1 MKEITINGERLKL
14 LVREAGIDFK
24 PGTYDIIPEKKNLRY
39 QIALPIHSGKTRIG
53 ALTSIRGEKY
63 FRGTIDLCCIYYLV
77 RLKEPAPSVTYE
89 RDDIEAILEFLGYLP
104 VYYNKVA
111 TQIARGLG
119 KAYPLSLFSDAYGY
133 RAMCEVTS
141 HLSRIIPSSD
151 KTDEEFMKAWN
162 ELPDIDRTTPVPGP
176 RAEYSVYRL
185 CHDLVEDKAGILIDN
200 TLVKYNRITR
210 EMAYTET
217 EVFNDKSY
225 QVIGLCGNKTRAN
238 LSLTY
243 EIPKDEIKV
252 PENPYGI
259 TASGLRMTRNY
270 CVIRDGRLNMKSL
283 AVRISKK
290 LAGKFKIL
298 GLLNMELIR
307 EDEYVISLEKLPIL
321 RPRDIKP
328 TSGYYLGYLE
338 MSSAWYGA
346 KKNYLEVL
354 KYRSMTEAEKEAEKF
369 RIGCHISIGVVDK
382 KLEYNKPKKGAKDG
396 HYTYTAYTL
405 KPFGG
410 LPKYN
415 KESVRGALGTT
426 GARTYLPNI
435 RKYSWLWKVID
446 AVDQELSG
454 STVTELLEKYTAL
467 KEKTDSMIHE
477 KVFEAI
483 YNKRIN
489 FPDSNDLSG
498 KIDSFGWSGKIE
510 WDYTITEIEV

>member
-1 MKEITINGERLKL
+1 
-14 LVREAGIDFK
+14 
-24 PGTYDIIPEKKNLRY
+24 
-39 QIALPIHSGKTRIG
+39 
-53 ALTSIRGEKY
+53 
-63 FRGTIDLCCIYYLV
+63 
-77 RLKEPAPSVTYE
+77 
-89 RDDIEAILEFLGYLP
+89 
-104 VYYNKVA
+104 
-111 TQIARGLG
+111 
-119 KAYPLSLFSDAYGY
+119 
-133 RAMCEVTS
+133 
-141 HLSRIIPSSD
+141 
-151 KTDEEFMKAWN
+151 
-162 ELPDIDRTTPVPGP
+162 
-176 RAEYSVYRL
+176 
-185 CHDLVEDKAGILIDN
+185 
-200 TLVKYNRITR
+200 
-210 EMAYTET
+210 
-217 EVFNDKSY
+217 
-225 QVIGLCGNKTRAN
+225 
-238 LSLTY
+238 
-243 EIPKDEIKV
+243 
-252 PENPYGI
+252 
-259 TASGLRMTRNY
+259 
-270 CVIRDGRLNMKSL
+270 
-283 AVRISKK
+283 
-290 LAGKFKIL
+290 
-298 GLLNMELIR
+298 
-307 EDEYVISLEKLPIL
+307 
-321 RPRDIKP
+321 
-328 TSGYYLGYLE
+328 
-338 MSSAWYGA
+338 
-346 KKNYLEVL
+346 
-354 KYRSMTEAEKEAEKF
+354 MTEAEKEAEKF